1 MAWVCGRLL
10 FHWMA
15 LPAAGSGFHPKT
27 GPLLLN
33 LEGEK
38 SFKCCPSA
46 APAAIG
52 EQTHLL
58 PTPCWSGI
66 GYFTVAF
73 GYLPFL
79 GWLEKPGFSP
89 AELRLSS
96 LWLMRTKVKGYPK
109 ASSFFSPFLKNNPWR
124 LWFNQTFMFLN
135 DSGGLDLFGGCSISF
150 PFAQSCIDI
159 CSLNYLV

>member
-1 MAWVCGRLL
+1 
-10 FHWMA
+10 MA

-33 LEGEK
+33 LEGET

-73 GYLPFL
+73 DYLPFL
-79 GWLEKPGFSP
+79 GWLEKPGL
-89 AELRLSS
+89 AQLSYV
-96 LWLMRTKVKGYPK
+96 LAV
-109 ASSFFSPFLKNNPWR
+109 
-124 LWFNQTFMFLN
+124 
-135 DSGGLDLFGGCSISF
+135 FG
-150 PFAQSCIDI
+150 
-159 CSLNYLV
+159 